1 MAGKVMK
8 VLQEFS
14 VESGRSEQKGIKALA
29 APKRYG
35 TTPKERLQEGRK

>member
-8 VLQEFS
+8 VLQEFT
-14 VESGRSEQKGIKALA
+14 VESRRGEQKALA